1 MACKFIKMRPQHRRF
16 SVNIAK
22 FLMLSC
28 ESYGCFWSDLRK
40 WLLRTFFLD
49 GCFQNYPDLLI
60 LQKYQP
66 LSNSFKHKLAYI
78 LLINLTAKL
87 SWFCMFIINGYGR
100 KSKRLQ
106 SLDFLFYKLQ
116 QKSENCKSNQQWSI
130 KWNSKIFIFLKP
142 KIKFDKFA
150 WATRTCENII
160 LYVLRFTATQCVKLG
175 AKAKQAVYYCST
187 SESLSLSLEE
197 QYLIITGSISQST
210 MWSGSLNFSY
220 FYMICDTKLSQFF
233 SESFLLQTLQIKSNT
248 SNDSLL

>member
-1 MACKFIKMRPQHRRF
+1 MAH
-16 SVNIAK
+16 
-22 FLMLSC
+22 
-28 ESYGCFWSDLRK
+28 
-40 WLLRTFFLD
+40 
-49 GCFQNYPDLLI
+49 I
-60 LQKYQP
+60 L
-66 LSNSFKHKLAYI
+66 
-78 LLINLTAKL
+78 AKL
-87 SWFCMFIINGYGR
+87 SWFCMFVINGCGR

-116 QKSENCKSNQQWSI
+116 QKSENCKSNQQWCI

-150 WATRTCENII
+150 WVRRTCENII

-197 QYLIITGSISQST
+197 QYLIITGAISLST
-210 MWSGSLNFSY
+210 MWSGSLNFSSS
-220 FYMICDTKLSQFF
+220 YMICDTKLSQFF